1 MSVTLEL
8 KSTAI
13 ITKMNQNFIVLLA
26 ILQLTISNE
35 IPSDFI
41 LEMLKK
47 FNKKYVIWHLNQE
60 QNTLPMIRNITNFGR
75 LVKFYLVFNQNI
87 ERLPSNQEKKC

>member
-1 MSVTLEL
+1 MSITLEL
-8 KSTAI
+8 KSTVI
-13 ITKMNQNFIVLLA
+13 ITKMNQIITVLLA

-41 LEMLKK
+41 MEMLKK

-60 QNTLPMIRNITNFGR
+60 ENTLPMIRNITNFGR
-75 LVKFYLVFNQNI
+75 
-87 ERLPSNQEKKC
+87 

>member
-13 ITKMNQNFIVLLA
+13 ITKMNQIFILA

-60 QNTLPMIRNITNFGR
+60 ENTLPMIRNITNFGR
-75 LVKFYLVFNQNI
+75 
-87 ERLPSNQEKKC
+87 